1 MGIMKKQ
8 TLGRIALEQV
18 EMFAFHGWHGE
29 EKKTGGK
36 FIVDVVVETGFEAQ
50 TDFDS
55 IRDTVDY
62 ETLFSILKK
71 HMEQPERLLEL
82 VCKNI
87 CDEITRR
94 YPNIH
99 SAEVTIKKLNP
110 PIMGMKGNSSVS
122 LKQFTGTS
130 LP

>member
-1 MGIMKKQ
+1 MKKQ
-8 TLGRIALEQV
+8 TAGRIALEQV
-18 EMFAFHGWHGE
+18 EMFAYHGWHDA

-36 FIVDVVVETGFEAQ
+36 FVVDVVVETAFEQQ

-62 ETLFSILKK
+62 ENLFSILKK
-71 HMEQPERLLEL
+71 HMEKPERLLEL

-87 CDEITRR
+87 TDEIMQR
-94 YPNIH
+94 YPKIY

-110 PIMGMKGNSSVS
+110 PIMGMKGSSSVS
-122 LKQFTGTS
+122 LKQFNE
-130 LP
+130 